1 MRGGASVVAQAP
13 TAKRALERFVHEM
26 HSLFLQ
32 AGEPPEAITVGF
44 LKHRDI
50 EGNTMPSQVR
60 PLHAMHDDY
69 GMTGNSGVVL
79 SSTVQRQ
86 YQEPRWCSACLSI
99 SLQMLCASSR

>member
-1 MRGGASVVAQAP
+1 MRGGVSVVAQAP

-60 PLHAMHDDY
+60 PPQGLHGMHDVH

-79 SSTVQRQ
+79 SSVQ
-86 YQEPRWCSACLSI
+86 YQESSWCCACLSI
-99 SLQMLCASSR
+99 SLQMLRAGNR